1 MKKRSTLYALWVVF
15 LFCLQANAQNETIN
29 WYFGHNAGLNFDQNA
44 LNVLADGEMSTPAG
58 SSTISDSNGNLLFY
72 TNGNTVWNKNH
83 EIMENGEDLGGD
95 PNHIQS
101 CIIIPKP
108 NDSNTYYIFTTRE
121 VNSTSP
127 PITRGLLYST
137 VEFSPGNPLG
147 KITNKNRVI
156 GNAPSSEKITA
167 IHHADGE
174 SFWLI
179 ALTGQDSTLPDPKNT
194 FNVYKIDRNGV
205 TLPPI
210 KYTTENDIVT
220 LGAMKISPNGKK
232 IAVASNT
239 IDNITRFIFMYDFD
253 KTNGTITESIKI
265 NPDTPFVKFLPIGI
279 EFSPDSKYLYYTYTF
294 NDNEICGIG
303 QYNLEA
309 QFLEDP
315 KVFITYDQD
324 RIYGAMQLA
333 NDGKIYVALN
343 HGNDDGQESDYLGV
357 IENPNEKGSLANYRP
372 DAIMLS
378 PGASKRGLP
387 NFVQSY
393 FASRIITED
402 VCVSDPFDFSAIS
415 YSNIQSIQWDFGDGN
430 TSNLLTPNHTYNA
443 PGRYTVKAELVVGSS
458 TITVYKKVSAFALP
472 TLTPNQELVQ
482 CDTDTDGIEVFNLFT
497 IREQITDPNLEE
509 ELFFY
514 LNNNDAVMDSNRI
527 DDPQNFTNTV
537 PNQVIYVR
545 AVNENGCYE
554 ITSFT
559 VRANFVQ
566 LGNISEMYTCEEIGN
581 TAASPEGYFDMRQK
595 RTSIRAE
602 LGLAP
607 DIRLTFFESFLDAQT
622 SVGEI
627 DNNYLSHSRTL
638 WVRAQD
644 SNFSCN
650 GIQSFNIVVNPKPT
664 INLQDEYL
672 ICNIPSQHPP
682 VIVSGDSSN
691 DRFEWR
697 DDTNQL
703 LSIQQ
708 NFTLTDIGTYS
719 LTSYKTSNGLLCSN
733 TKTFTVVKPAPP
745 VFSNLEILIDG
756 NNLHVLAE
764 IQGNS
769 SYEFSLNGVDYVGSG
784 SSHTFR
790 NVSPGIQ
797 TVYVRDLN
805 SCEPPV
811 QKEIPIVGFP
821 NFFSPNGDGINDY
834 WNIKGVNDTF
844 YKSIQIQLF
853 NRYGKVVYVINDFQ
867 NQGWDG
873 TYNGKKLDP
882 NDYWFSA
889 LVIDVNDQIIKK
901 TGHIS
906 LIRD

>member
-1 MKKRSTLYALWVVF
+1 MPMKKLRLIHALWLLF

-29 WYFGHNAGLNFDQNA
+29 WYFGNKAGLNFGGG
-44 LNVLADGEMSTPAG
+44 VLSVLTDGEMNTPEGCA
-58 SSTISDSNGNLLFY
+58 TISDKNGNLMFY
-72 TNGNTVWNKNH
+72 TNGQTVWNRNH
-83 EIMENGEDLGGD
+83 EIMDNGEDLGGD
-95 PNHIQS
+95 PILLQS
-101 CIIIPKP
+101 SIIIPKP
-108 NDSNTYYIFTTRE
+108 GDENTYYIITARE
-121 VNSTSP
+121 VNGTD
-127 PITRGLLYST
+127 PILTPGVFYSE
-137 VEFSPGNPLG
+137 VIFSAANPLG
-147 KITNKNRVI
+147 RITSKNRVLLN
-156 GNAPSSEKITA
+156 GPAAEKITA
-167 IHHADGE
+167 VHHADGK
-174 SFWLI
+174 SFWVI
-179 ALTGQDSTLPDPKNT
+179 TLTGIAGEEYKKQFNSFKIDETGIVFPSIKFITEHNISTL
-194 FNVYKIDRNGV
+194 G
-205 TLPPI
+205 
-210 KYTTENDIVT
+210 
-220 LGAMKISPNGKK
+220 GMKISPNGERL
-232 IAVASNT
+232 AVAANT
-239 IDNITRFIFMYDFD
+239 PDNLTRYIYMYDFN
-253 KTNGTITESIKI
+253 TTTGEIEENERL
-265 NPDTPFVKFLPIGI
+265 NPDFFGIPIRPDAL
-279 EFSPDSKYLYYTYTF
+279 EFSPDSNYLYYTSGGA
-294 NDNEICGIG
+294 IV
-303 QYNLEA
+303 QYNFNAALLES
-309 QFLEDP
+309 P
-315 KVFITYDQD
+315 RRFITINAEHYV
-324 RIYGAMQLA
+324 GALQLA
-333 NDGKIYVALN
+333 NDGKIYAALSY
-343 HGNDDGQESDYLGV
+343 GNEDGQEYEYLGV
-357 IENPNEKGSLANYRP
+357 INQPNEEASLTDYRH
-372 DAIMLS
+372 DFVQLA
-378 PGASKRGLP
+378 PGASRNSMP
-387 NFVQSY
+387 NFIQSF
-393 FASRIITED
+393 FASRIITENT
-402 VCVSDPFDFSAIS
+402 CVSDPFDFSAVS

-430 TSNLLTPNHTYNA
+430 TSSLMTPNHTYNT
-443 PGRYTVKAELVVGSS
+443 PGRYIVKAELVVGSS
-458 TITVYKKVSAFALP
+458 TITVYKQISAFALP

-482 CDTDTDGIEVFNLFT
+482 CDTDTDGIGVFNLFT

-527 DDPQNFTNTV
+527 DDPQNFVNTV

-545 AVNENGCYE
+545 AVNENGCHE

-559 VRANFVQ
+559 VRANFVP

-595 RTSIRAE
+595 RTLIRAE

-607 DIRLTFFESFLDAQT
+607 DIRLTFHESLLDAQT

-745 VFSNLEILIDG
+745 IFSNLEILIDG

-805 SCEPPV
+805 SCEPPI

-889 LVIDVNDQIIKK
+889 LVIDNNDQIIKK